1 MITLYCARD
10 PLGQEA
16 NFIYSENKMKY
27 RNQSKITLSE
37 KEWVDIQEIALN
49 EEINP
54 IEYAFDQYENRQV
67 EC

>member
-1 MITLYCARD
+1 MITLFCARD
-10 PLGQEA
+10 PLGQEP
-16 NFIYSENKMKY
+16 NFFYSENKMKY